1 MRSYQSPSLHSV
13 VIDELSV
20 EIEDEIDENNNY
32 LSLNSVKSGIPSG
45 HSGSDGPADIHSDN
59 NNGRLE

>member
-1 MRSYQSPSLHSV
+1 MMFDETGVFDTKVRQNCLCDWGSV
-13 VIDELSV
+13 D
-20 EIEDEIDENNNY
+20 
-32 LSLNSVKSGIPSG
+32 PSG